1 MKTYFFFLSL
11 FFLVKLTL
19 SQNPIQIHIS
29 PVLEDS
35 ISVRAIA
42 FTETHLFYSGDNGK
56 YGYINLKNP
65 KDKIQYRI
73 ENDSVFPGFRA
84 VASTKNAQYLLSIAH
99 PALLYKTNISG
110 SHELMYIEDDP
121 LVFYDSMAFWN
132 EREGLAFGDPTQDCM
147 SVIITRNGGNSWE
160 KVPCEKLSP
169 IEEGEV
175 AFAASNSNISIINEK
190 IWMISGGTKSRVY
203 FSEDKGKTWE
213 IYETPLVQGK
223 PTTGGYSIDFYDENK
238 GFIIGG
244 DYTQPEENQKNKAIS
259 TDGGKTWSLVS
270 RGNPPGYKSC
280 VQFAPNQEGK
290 KLIAVGPSG
299 ISASIDEGKTWKK
312 ISDEGFYTLR
322 FLDDSTAYAAGKNK
336 ISKIAFKW

>member
-1 MKTYFFFLSL
+1 
-11 FFLVKLTL
+11 
-19 SQNPIQIHIS
+19 
-29 PVLEDS
+29 
-35 ISVRAIA
+35 
-42 FTETHLFYSGDNGK
+42 
-56 YGYINLKNP
+56 
-65 KDKIQYRI
+65 
-73 ENDSVFPGFRA
+73 
-84 VASTKNAQYLLSIAH
+84 
-99 PALLYKTNISG
+99 
-110 SHELMYIEDDP
+110 
-121 LVFYDSMAFWN
+121 
-132 EREGLAFGDPTQDCM
+132 
-147 SVIITRNGGNSWE
+147 
-160 KVPCEKLSP
+160 
-169 IEEGEV
+169 
-175 AFAASNSNISIINEK
+175 
-190 IWMISGGTKSRVY
+190 MISGGTKSRVY